1 MNMKKKL
8 RFWTAK
14 RKKGKRDET
23 GTTLVDGTLRVSCRA
38 CGNHPDY
45 GSQACLECLK
55 SAIIAIGEP
64 ERIILEKGVETEYSG
79 DAVRI
84 INALAAIESS
94 NWDVSLGGDG
104 PGCAKC
110 GYSMGALR
118 EIVWE
123 SFPDIDIGG
132 CIGHL
137 DGFMPEK
144 EECRIC
150 VNRAYKALARAESSF
165 GAVSDDILRAAYKTV
180 GV

>member
-1 MNMKKKL
+1 MRIKL
-8 RFWTAK
+8 QFGTAK
-14 RKKGKRDET
+14 KNRKDDA
-23 GTTLVDGTLRVSCRA
+23 LVDGTLRVSCRA
-38 CGNHPDY
+38 CDNNPDY
-45 GSQACLECLK
+45 GSAACLGCVK
-55 SAIIAIGEP
+55 SKIIANGEP
-64 ERIILEKGVETEYSG
+64 SRIVLEKGVEMEFSG

-94 NWDVSLGGDG
+94 NWNVSLGGNG
-104 PGCAKC
+104 PECSACK
-110 GYSMGALR
+110 YSMESLR

-123 SFPDIDIGG
+123 GFPDIDVGR

-165 GAVSDDILRAAYKTV
+165 EAVSGDILKAAYRTV